1 MKVFFRYAFIAFSI
15 LAVIILLWF
24 SILKLATLVQI
35 NVNPEL
41 FDPKGIEYHYKNHLV
56 LGYLHIIPGIVFLIL
71 GSYQFIPFFRN
82 HYRKTHRLVGKLFLL
97 LSAVISITA
106 ILLALFVPYGN
117 WLESSVTLVFGIYLL
132 IGTYYSYQF
141 AKKKNFI
148 EHQNWVTRVFFVSLA
163 VSSIR
168 GIIALFM
175 VFGNYTLKES
185 FGISFLLAFILHFIL
200 VEIWIRFLA
209 KK

>member
-15 LAVIILLWF
+15 IAVIILLWF
-24 SILKLATLVQI
+24 SILKLVTLSQI

-41 FDPKGIEYHYKNHLV
+41 FDSKGIEYHYKTHVV
-56 LGYLHIIPGIVFLIL
+56 LGYFHIIPGILFLIL

-82 HYRKTHRLVGKLFLL
+82 HYRKIHRLVGILFLL

-106 ILLALFVPYGN
+106 IILALFVPYGN
-117 WLESSVTLVFGIYLL
+117 WLESSVTLVFGTYLL
-132 IGTYYSYQF
+132 TGTYYSYHF
-141 AKKKNFI
+141 ARLKNFK
-148 EHQNWVTRVFFVSLA
+148 EHQKWVTRVFFVALA
-163 VSSIR
+163 VSTIR
-168 GIIALFM
+168 GFIALFT

-185 FGISFLLAFILHFIL
+185 FGISFLLAFILHFL
-200 VEIWIRFLA
+200 MVEIWIRFLA